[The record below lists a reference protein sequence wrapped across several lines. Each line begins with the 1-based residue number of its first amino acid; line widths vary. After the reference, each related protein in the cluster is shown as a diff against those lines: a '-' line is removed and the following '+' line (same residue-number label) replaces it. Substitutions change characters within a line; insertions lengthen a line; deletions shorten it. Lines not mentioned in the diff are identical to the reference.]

1 MENIINLF
9 SLKEIQILISFFVS
23 LVISITAIPV
33 IINISKL
40 KDLMAEIELRSS
52 HEELTPTLGGVAI
65 FASTLISYFIWD
77 NPDEGHEVHLAIAS
91 IIILFFLGIKDDILI
106 LSPKKKLLIQIAASV
121 LLIIFGEMRISHFY
135 GLLGVS
141 EIPYIISVLVT
152 IFIFISVINAIN
164 LIDGID
170 GLAGTVGLLVSL
182 TFCYLFYQLE
192 LFALST
198 LAVSLAGSL
207 IGFLRFNWSTKN
219 KIFMGD
225 TGSLILGFLI
235 SFFAVKYI
243 IFNSTYKYN
252 PQLGAD
258 APILMIILLILPLFD
273 TLRMFSIRLLAGKS
287 PFKGDRNHLHHL
299 LIDMGFT
306 HMIATLILISFNLIV
321 LISYYLVRDKFSNNQ
336 VIVGLFIIFLIYCL
350 SSYLIGKKIN
360 LTKRERVQFTKIDK
374 IKRLQIVEE
383 KKNKELLKDKTDEN
397 I

>member
-9 SLKEIQILISFFVS
+9 AVKEVQILITFFVS

-52 HEELTPTLGGVAI
+52 HDELTPTLGGVAI

-77 NPDEGHEVHLAIAS
+77 NPNEGHEIHLAISS

-106 LSPKKKLLIQIAASV
+106 LSPKKKLLIQIAASI

-135 GLLGVS
+135 GLLGVT
-141 EIPYIISVLVT
+141 EIPYIISVLFT
-152 IFIFISVINAIN
+152 TFIFISVINAIN

-170 GLAGTVGLLVSL
+170 GLAGTVGLLASL
-182 TFCYLFYQLE
+182 TFGYLFYDLK
-192 LFALST
+192 LYALST
-198 LAVSLAGSL
+198 LSIGLAGSL
-207 IGFLRFNWSTKN
+207 IGFLRFNWSVKN

-225 TGSLILGFLI
+225 TGSLILGFLL

-243 IFNSTYKYN
+243 IFNSSYRYN
-252 PQLGAD
+252 PQLGVD
-258 APILMIILLILPLFD
+258 APILMIILLIIPLFD

-299 LIDMGFT
+299 LIDTGLSHFW
-306 HMIATLILISFNLIV
+306 ATMTLVIFNLVV
-321 LISYYLVRDKFSNNQ
+321 LFTYISVRQNFTNNQ
-336 VIVGLFIIFLIYCL
+336 AIFGLFIVFLIYCL
-350 SSYLIGKKIN
+350 SAYLLSERINSAKI
-360 LTKRERVQFTKIDK
+360 ERIQFTKIDK
-374 IKRLQIVEE
+374 LKRLQIVEE
-383 KKNKELLKDKTDEN
+383 KKNQGLINQNTK
-397 I
+397 